1 MRTSQP
7 RSESVDVMFD
17 LNGSSKEI
25 TCADIKHSKH
35 GSEQNVPLITLADGI
50 GRLDV

>member
-17 LNGSSKEI
+17 LNGSS
-25 TCADIKHSKH
+25 IKHSKH